1 MRFDN
6 LPAWLSW
13 QEKLHFT
20 EVDPGLE
27 RIAKVWEQLGYTQKL
42 PFTLITVAGTN
53 GKGSSVS
60 MLSSILVE
68 AGIKVGSYTSP
79 HLLRYN
85 ERISINTKPCTD
97 LQICKAFEQI
107 DQARKGVSLTY
118 FEFATLAAALIF
130 IDNNVDVAVLEVGM
144 GGRLDAVNL
153 FDADIALITPVGI
166 DHTQWL
172 GNNREQIAKEKAGI
186 FRSGQYVVCSESEP
200 ASSLIEY
207 AEKLGA
213 HLSIAND
220 AFRYSQTEN
229 DWSWV
234 NDDGQSYEQIQR
246 PALKGDYQLQN
257 AAAVIQVITLLSKF
271 GYHIDKTA
279 LSDGLKNVKLSGRF
293 QKIKTDYGVIIF
305 DVTHNNQGALNLAAI
320 LDSEGH
326 TGKTIAVLAMLEDK
340 DVAKVVEPL
349 ADSIDIWVLAGLD
362 GSRAM
367 SAQTLS
373 KKVTDAISPNEC
385 HVKDT
390 VSEAYQLAKSLLT
403 KDDRLI
409 VFGSFH
415 TVEAVFQEE
424 PSLTL
429 Q

>member
-27 RIAKVWEQLGYTQKL
+27 RIAKVWEQLGYTHKL

-60 MLSSILVE
+60 MLSSILAE
-68 AGIKVGSYTSP
+68 AGVKVGSYTSP
-79 HLLRYN
+79 HLIRYN
-85 ERISINTKPCTD
+85 ERISINNTPCSD
-97 LQICKAFEQI
+97 QQICTAFEKI
-107 DQARKGVSLTY
+107 DQARADVSLTY

-130 IDNNVDVAVLEVGM
+130 IDNNVDIAVLEVGM

-153 FDADIALITPVGI
+153 FDADIALITPIGI

-172 GNNREQIAKEKAGI
+172 GDNREQIAKEKAGI
-186 FRSGQYVVCSESEP
+186 FRPGQYVICSEDKP
-200 ASSLIEY
+200 ANSLVSY
-207 AEKLGA
+207 AMNLNA

-220 AFRYSQTEN
+220 AFTFTSTNN
-229 DWSWV
+229 DWTWS
-234 NDDGQSYEQIQR
+234 NKDGLYFEHLEK
-246 PALKGDYQLQN
+246 PALKGNYQFQN

-271 GYHIDKTA
+271 GFCIEQKA
-279 LSDGLKNVKLSGRF
+279 ISNGLINVKLSGRF
-293 QKIKTDYGVIIF
+293 QKIQTDNGVLIF
-305 DVTHNNQGALNLAAI
+305 DVTHNNQGACNLASI
-320 LDSEGH
+320 LAEESH
-326 TGKTIAVLAMLEDK
+326 TGKTIAVLAMLADK
-340 DVAKVVEPL
+340 DVGKVVEPL
-349 ADSIDIWVLAGLD
+349 ADSIDVWVLAGLE

-367 SAQTLS
+367 PAQTLE
-373 KKVTDAISPNEC
+373 KKLMAAISPNEW
-385 HVKDT
+385 HVKET
-390 VSEAYQLAKSLLT
+390 VSEAYHFAKSLLG

-409 VFGSFH
+409 IFGSFH
-415 TVEAVFQEE
+415 TVEAVFLAE
-424 PSLTL
+424 PSLAL

>member
-27 RIAKVWEQLGYTQKL
+27 RIAKVWEQLGYTHKL

-60 MLSSILVE
+60 MLSSILAE
-68 AGIKVGSYTSP
+68 AGVKVGSYTSP
-79 HLLRYN
+79 HLIRYN
-85 ERISINTKPCTD
+85 ERISINNTPCSD
-97 LQICKAFEQI
+97 QQICAAFEKI
-107 DQARKGVSLTY
+107 DQARKDVSLTY

-130 IDNNVDVAVLEVGM
+130 LDNNVDIAVLEVGM

-153 FDADIALITPVGI
+153 FDADVALITPIGI

-172 GNNREQIAKEKAGI
+172 GDDREQIAKEKAGI
-186 FRSGQYVVCSESEP
+186 FRPEQYVVCSEVIP
-200 ASSLIEY
+200 ADSLIAY
-207 AEKLGA
+207 AEQLGV
-213 HLSIAND
+213 HLSVANE
-220 AFRYSQTEN
+220 AFTYSSTNN
-229 DWSWV
+229 DWNWS
-234 NDDGQSYEQIQR
+234 NKDGFCYEHLQR
-246 PALKGDYQLQN
+246 PALKGNYQFQN

-271 GYHIDKTA
+271 EFCIDQKA
-279 LSDGLKNVKLSGRF
+279 ISNGLANVKLSGRY
-293 QKIKTDYGVIIF
+293 QKIETDNGVLIF
-305 DVTHNNQGALNLAAI
+305 DVTHNNQGACNLASI
-320 LDSEGH
+320 LAEERHS
-326 TGKTIAVLAMLEDK
+326 GKTVAVLAMLADK
-340 DVAKVVEPL
+340 DVGKVVEPL
-349 ADSIDIWVLAGLD
+349 ADAIDVWVLAGLE

-367 SAQTLS
+367 SAQTLENKLMAS
-373 KKVTDAISPNEC
+373 ISPKQC

-390 VSEAYQLAKSLLT
+390 VIEAYQLAKSILG

-415 TVEAVFQEE
+415 TVEAVFLADS
-424 PSLTL
+424 SLAL
-429 Q
+429 